1 MSWGEIPFS
10 THPNQGLVCLCFEAK
25 QALHPPDARHAGGS
39 PWGTCCCLMSAAL
52 ESHPRETILSSMYI
66 LCTDCNVSTLKLNY
80 FLKVHDFIL
89 LLHIVGPFISLLKG
103 LFAHDPRHSESFT
116 FSGIWTS
123 QWVYLFS
130 TPWPGKLILPR
141 ELLKQLLWEYS

>member
-1 MSWGEIPFS
+1 
-10 THPNQGLVCLCFEAK
+10 
-25 QALHPPDARHAGGS
+25 
-39 PWGTCCCLMSAAL
+39 MSAAL

-103 LFAHDPRHSESFT
+103 LFAHDPRHSEKVSPSLESELVSEFTYSQPLDLASSF
-116 FSGIWTS
+116 FPESS
-123 QWVYLFS
+123 
-130 TPWPGKLILPR
+130 
-141 ELLKQLLWEYS
+141 